1 MEELTK
7 VVMELQAYG
16 LKLHTIMKMV
26 KDVYGS
32 AENAKVKIT
41 PKSTRK

>member
-16 LKLHTIMKMV
+16 LKLHTIVKMV

-32 AENAKVKIT
+32 VERTKVKIA